1 MKATVLLSTVLIIFI
16 LFFKLPSH
24 ILLEDIR
31 ISSDVQLRFQTKI
44 CFLSGTLFPCL
55 FSSLFF
61 PLIFHLF
68 LFPMYRINYQC
79 VLETS

>member
-16 LFFKLPSH
+16 LFFKLLSLSH
-24 ILLEDIR
+24 VLLEDIR
-31 ISSDVQLRFQTKI
+31 ISSDVQLRLQTKI
-44 CFLSGTLFPCL
+44 CFLSGTLFSCL

-68 LFPMYRINYQC
+68 LFPVYRVN
-79 VLETS
+79 